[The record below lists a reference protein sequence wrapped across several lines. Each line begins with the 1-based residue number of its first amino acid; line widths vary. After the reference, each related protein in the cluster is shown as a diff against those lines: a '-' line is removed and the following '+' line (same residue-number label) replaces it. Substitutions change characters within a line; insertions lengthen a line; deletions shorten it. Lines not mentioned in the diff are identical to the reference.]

1 MKSYLTKTPAL
12 IKEIYPEYVWNT
24 KTDSKEIYLTFDD
37 GPHPEITPWV
47 LELLDRYHAKA
58 SFFCVGDNIK
68 KYPET
73 FQKIIR
79 AGHSIG
85 NHTFNHLNGWTTRT
99 DRYIENIEKTDQIIN
114 SFFVEQKD
122 RSEKDTDYTITSK
135 LFRPPYGKIRK
146 KQAKYLLKNNY
157 RIIMWEVL
165 SGDFDTEM
173 SPKKC
178 YKNSIKKIQKGSII
192 VFHDSEKAFK
202 RLKYTLPKFLEY
214 FSEKGFVFKKI

>member
-12 IKEIYPEYVWNT
+12 IKEFYPDYLWDIRS
-24 KTDSKEIYLTFDD
+24 DSKEIYLTFDD
-37 GPHPEITPWV
+37 GPHPEITAWV
-47 LELLDRYHAKA
+47 LELLDRYQAKA

-68 KYPET
+68 KYPKT
-73 FQKIIR
+73 FQKIIEG
-79 AGHSIG
+79 GHSIG

-99 DRYIENIEKTDQIIN
+99 DRYLENIEKTDQIIN
-114 SFFVEQKD
+114 SLAVEQKGN
-122 RSEKDTDYTITSK
+122 SKKDTEPTKNLK

-146 KQAKYLLKNNY
+146 KQAKYLLNNNY

-173 SPKKC
+173 SPEKC
-178 YKNSIKKIQKGSII
+178 YSNSIRKVQKGSIV

-202 RLKYTLPKFLEY
+202 RLKYTLPKFMEY
-214 FSEKGFVFKKI
+214 FRNKGYVFKKI